1 MLCCCCAKRDQ
12 PDEIELLATTSDAV
26 CCKSGLKG
34 DNVTVTPL
42 PDSCAYSVS
51 GSGTFI
57 GSCCLD
63 CDTAMWEVKVGK
75 NPSGLSI
82 GVKKYQKK
90 TAVDFNSF
98 MDSEHDPNSPNW
110 RLSDTPLKE
119 GDVVGIYW
127 DQTDL
132 PMVSFSVNGEMV
144 PFCVTRIRPSND
156 IFPAVSVQ
164 EGSTCDVIFSG
175 KDFKFPP
182 RSKKFQ
188 MIICASSLI

>member
-1 MLCCCCAKRDQ
+1 MGCCCASRRK
-12 PDEIELLATTSDAV
+12 PDEIELLASTNDAV

-34 DNVTVTPL
+34 DNVTATQL
-42 PDSCAYSVS
+42 PDACAYSIS

-75 NPSGLSI
+75 NPEGLRI
-82 GVKKYQKK
+82 GLKKYQKK
-90 TAVDFNSF
+90 TTADFNKF
-98 MDSEHDPNSPNW
+98 LDSEADSSSPNW
-110 RLSDTPLKE
+110 FLSETPLKE

-132 PMVSFSVNGEMV
+132 PMVAFSVNGEMV
-144 PFCVTRIRPSND
+144 HYCVTRIRPSND
-156 IFPAVSVQ
+156 IFPAVSVK
-164 EGSTCDVIFSG
+164 EGSTCEVIFSG
-175 KDFKFPP
+175 KDFQFPP
-182 RSKKFQ
+182 KSKKFQ